1 MGFYGTILYNLREMG
16 FPISMCSVMEDG
28 SIKYTHNVIR
38 CVPQYLTVL
47 KYLDKRGKCAEKFK
61 KAIPSLERIVEN
73 KDDPDKNDIRIAGGI
88 IDSYPLRNF
97 VIKIF
102 PGEIGEIDDIISD
115 MNTSEL
121 EKYIDSIEKK
131 FEPNENLDVIIAYL
145 NHCLDYKYACEYYG
159 KRFVMSY
166 EERVTARESYNAIA
180 RINDAAKVEAA
191 RQASKG
197 RII

>member
-1 MGFYGTILYNLREMG
+1 MGFDETMLYNLRAMG
-16 FPISMCSVMEDG
+16 FPISMCSVREDG

-38 CVPQYLTVL
+38 CAPRYLTVL
-47 KYLDKRGKCAEKFK
+47 RYLDKRGECEEKFK

-73 KDDPDKNDIRIAGGI
+73 KDNPNKNDICIAGRI
-88 IDSYPLRNF
+88 TDSYPLRNF

-102 PGEIGEIDDIISD
+102 PGEIGEIDGIISD

-131 FEPNENLDVIIAYL
+131 FELNENLDVIIAYL
-145 NHCLDYKYACEYYG
+145 NHCLDYKYACEHYG
-159 KRFVMSY
+159 KRFVMTY
-166 EERVTARESYNAIA
+166 EERVMSRNSYNAVA
-180 RINDAAKVEAA
+180 RINDAARAEAA